1 MFKLLIIDDEEII
14 CKTIAELIDW
24 SSLNISLIGGRAL
37 DGVEAYH
44 TILDESPD
52 IVMTDIRMPD
62 ISGLELIERISKTS
76 LHTQYLFLS
85 GYGEFEYAKCAMS
98 NMVCGTIF

>member
-24 SSLNISLIGGRAL
+24 SSLNISLIGTCL

-44 TILDESPD
+44 ISLMNLQIL
-52 IVMTDIRMPD
+52 
-62 ISGLELIERISKTS
+62 
-76 LHTQYLFLS
+76 
-85 GYGEFEYAKCAMS
+85 
-98 NMVCGTIF
+98 